1 MVPAELLEAVNGRSL
16 VYQPVGSME
25 WHGPHMGMGM
35 DTINAHAVALEAA
48 RRTGGVV
55 MPPLYIGTETPRSP
69 ETLRKLGFS
78 GDERVVGM
86 DFPQN
91 SVASFYWPP
100 DLFEAI
106 IRRQTQM
113 LLEMGFSQVVLLNG
127 HGADAQVE
135 ILERVSRELSV
146 QSGRCVMTIMAL
158 FDGCGAG
165 LGHAGLAETAINNSS
180 IFKQALSRTENKSD
194 FLKAKT

>member
-1 MVPAELLEAVNGRSL
+1 MRKIRFETMVPAELLEAVKGRSL
-16 VYQPVGSME
+16 VYLPVGSME

-69 ETLRKLGFS
+69 ETLRKLGFL
-78 GDERVVGM
+78 GDERIVGM

-106 IRRQTQM
+106 IRQQAQM
-113 LLEMGFSQVVLLNG
+113 LIEMGFSPLL
-127 HGADAQVE
+127 
-135 ILERVSRELSV
+135 ISERLGYEDIKTTLQTYSHLYPNKQGEVAERL
-146 QSGRCVMTIMAL
+146 QS
-158 FDGCGAG
+158 F
-165 LGHAGLAETAINNSS
+165 
-180 IFKQALSRTENKSD
+180 F
-194 FLKAKT
+194 